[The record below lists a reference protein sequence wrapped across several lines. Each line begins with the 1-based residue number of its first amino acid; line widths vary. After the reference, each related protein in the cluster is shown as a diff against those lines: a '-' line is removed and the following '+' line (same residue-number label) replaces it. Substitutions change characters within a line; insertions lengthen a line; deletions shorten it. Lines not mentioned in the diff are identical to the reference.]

1 MIHPIPP
8 GTRDILPDE
17 MRELRRLHLA
27 MIEVFESRGYG
38 EVATPAIEY
47 DDVLARGD
55 GRTADSAYRFF
66 DERGDLLALRSDM
79 TVPIARLVASRYADA
94 EWPLRL
100 CYLANA
106 FRAVRPQRG
115 QMREFAQA
123 GVELIGAPA
132 PGGTVEVIEVLEAT
146 LDAAGLD
153 RAVVGLGDADLY
165 RQLLSEFEVEGE
177 ARDAILER
185 LAMHDLVGLEVELS
199 QAGLTTAQVDTCV
212 ALSQLR
218 GGREVL
224 DQARAIGGA
233 AVERATAR
241 LGETFAALEERG
253 VAERVR
259 VDLGLLR
266 DLGYYSGA
274 ILEVY
279 DPAVGHVLGGGDATT
294 GCSSALASTCLR
306 QGLPSTWSGSTSP
319 RWRSLGARS
328 RRERRSRGYGGC
340 EGGRAAEARRA
351 ARCAARG
358 NARCPRR
365 GRCRHRRGARRVAIA
380 DLPGRGNHA
389 RDDAP
394 L

>member
-1 MIHPIPP
+1 MIHRIPP

-55 GRTADSAYRFF
+55 GRTAGSAYRFF

-94 EWPLRL
+94 EMPLRL

-106 FRAVRPQRG
+106 YRAVRPQRG

-123 GVELIGAPA
+123 GIELIGAPA
-132 PGGTVEVIEVLEAT
+132 PDGTVEVVEVLEAA

-153 RAVVGLGDADLY
+153 RAVIGLGDADLY
-165 RQLLSEFEVEGE
+165 RQLLEELGVEGE
-177 ARDAILER
+177 DRDRILGR
-185 LAMHDLVGLEVELS
+185 LAAHDLVGLEADLAALEGIDDERV
-199 QAGLTTAQVDTCV
+199 QTCV

-224 DQARAIGGA
+224 ERARQLGGA

-241 LGETFAALEERG
+241 LGETFEALEKRG
-253 VAERVR
+253 AADRVR
-259 VDLGLLR
+259 IDLGLLR

-279 DPAVGHVLGGGDATT
+279 DPALGHILGGG
-294 GCSSALASTCLR
+294 
-306 QGLPSTWSGSTSP
+306 
-319 RWRSLGARS
+319 
-328 RRERRSRGYGGC
+328 
-340 EGGRAAEARRA
+340 GRYDRLLKRF
-351 ARCAARG
+351 G
-358 NARCPRR
+358 
-365 GRCRHRRGARRVAIA
+365 V
-380 DLPGRGNHA
+380 DLPAAGFALYLERVHVAQIEEEG
-389 RDDAP
+389 
-394 L
+394 